1 MTRKDPAGCMIG
13 GGMIAARL
21 HATRCQRIV
30 AEVLYVG
37 RSVITEVLGG
47 ELEFE
52 FFHRWF
58 NCLFIA
64 SACLTM
70 LLFYGQRKA
79 NSYEPEL
86 PMHSSTWR
94 D

>member
-1 MTRKDPAGCMIG
+1 MC
-13 GGMIAARL
+13 
-21 HATRCQRIV
+21 
-30 AEVLYVG
+30 

-64 SACLTM
+64 SAVLTM

-79 NSYEPEL
+79 SSYEPEL
-86 PMHSSTWR
+86 PVHSSTWR

>member
-1 MTRKDPAGCMIG
+1 MHSWGEEPG
-13 GGMIAARL
+13 AAAL
-21 HATRCQRIV
+21 PLLV
-30 AEVLYVG
+30 AQQPCVR

-64 SACLTM
+64 SAGLTM
-70 LLFYGQRKA
+70 ALFWGQRKA
-79 NSYEPEL
+79 RHQEPDL
-86 PMHSSTWR
+86 PLHSSAWR